1 MNILFFNK
9 VKSRAGK
16 TCRRRMVITLATVML
31 LFMSSMAMA
40 GSSTKYT
47 GKKKIHDDY
56 FAEGKVKATIGGV
69 LWWKTGGADG
79 WTFYTN
85 QEGEDQDLSYA
96 DCGMVYAMVFF
107 YTSGNALS
115 EFRSSPVGQTDWAVT
130 PINSIAR
137 IKKVEARFNLYDY
150 CGQRYIGPRGWQ
162 TVTAE

>member
-1 MNILFFNK
+1 MNIFFFSK
-9 VKSRAGK
+9 EKSKAGK

-47 GKKKIHDDY
+47 GRKEIHDNY
-56 FAEGKVKATIGGV
+56 YAEGKVKATVSGL

-79 WTFYTN
+79 WTTYTN
-85 QEGEDQDLSYA
+85 RYGESQNTAYT

-107 YTSGNALS
+107 YTSGNVLS
-115 EFRSSPVGQTDWAVT
+115 EFRSSPMGYPDWAVT
-130 PINSIAR
+130 PINVIGA
-137 IKKVEARFNLYDY
+137 IQKVEARFNLYDY
-150 CGQRYIGPRGWQ
+150 CGQRYIGPKGWQ